1 MTMQDEDRSA
11 NGAAEGEGAPETSRV
26 SRRSSFK
33 AQMLQAREDAIVQAV
48 NRLLAEKGFDL
59 MTVDEVAAEVGIAK
73 ASLYKHFPSKEDLAA
88 AAMVRVLAQAEDFLD
103 QLPKQARPIEQ
114 LKSVVRWMM
123 RLQLAGQMPTLPSQ
137 NSSLRARL
145 MANTAYLD
153 LLMHVSDRLG
163 AWIEAAQADG
173 SIDPALPPI
182 LVLYTVYS
190 RACDPVLEFMKAGGQ
205 FDDEA
210 IVEWVTGTC
219 FNGLMVR

>member
-1 MTMQDEDRSA
+1 MTMQDDDRSGPA
-11 NGAAEGEGAPETSRV
+11 AAATGAEIHRPP
-26 SRRSSFK
+26 RRSSFK

-59 MTVDEVAAEVGIAK
+59 MTVDEVAAQVGIAK

-88 AAMVRVLAQAEDFLD
+88 AAMVRMLMQAEDFLD
-103 QLPKQARPIEQ
+103 QLPAQAEPIEQ
-114 LKSVVRWMM
+114 LKAVVRWMM

-145 MANTAYLD
+145 MANQAYLD
-153 LLMHVSDRLG
+153 LLVHVSDRMG
-163 AWIEAAQADG
+163 VWIEACQANG
-173 SIDPALPPI
+173 SINPKLPPI
-182 LVLYTVYS
+182 LVLYTLYA

-219 FNGLMVR
+219 FDGLRSR